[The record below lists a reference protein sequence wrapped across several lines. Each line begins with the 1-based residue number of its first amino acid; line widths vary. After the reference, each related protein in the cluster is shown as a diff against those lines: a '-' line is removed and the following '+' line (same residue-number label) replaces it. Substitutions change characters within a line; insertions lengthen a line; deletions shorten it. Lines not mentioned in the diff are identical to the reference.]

1 MTTKSELKSD
11 ETTSS
16 TEEQKTTMI
25 ESSVLNAEAP
35 IDTPIATDD
44 DDVTMT
50 SSSNP
55 IENVVAKEDVT
66 TMIDNES
73 EKDKIPV
80 PTNNSTDSLSNKRAR
95 ISSPSSI
102 DPTLKN
108 NNDDKVV
115 DDSNKDTITD
125 EPQEKDGNINN
136 EISITKELNDDDKEI
151 TNTNTNS
158 NTNNEMTLI
167 ETSQS
172 DTTNTNSNNNND
184 ENKLEKNKRSRSNSA
199 CNYLDV
205 WNRVPP
211 KDALATCTIC
221 NKVIGV
227 SRFAQHLDKCLGIG
241 KVRKSS
247 INL

>member
-11 ETTSS
+11 ETTPS

-35 IDTPIATDD
+35 FDTTIATDD

-55 IENVVAKEDVT
+55 IENIVAKEDVT

-73 EKDKIPV
+73 EKDKV

-95 ISSPSSI
+95 ISTPSSI

-108 NNDDKVV
+108 NIDDKVV

-151 TNTNTNS
+151 TNTNTN
-158 NTNNEMTLI
+158 TNNEMSLI

-172 DTTNTNSNNNND
+172 ETTNTNSNNNND